1 MSFLDTLKN
10 LGLWQ
15 GQQPQAAQPNPYG
28 LDPQMMQMAR
38 SQALGNIGGQI
49 LAMSQ
54 QMTPDQRAR
63 MMAGADWTGGYQNSL
78 YNAAQMQLM
87 SDAQRRRKLEMERAE
102 DARTSIAEMIRR
114 TPPGRLRDAAMYFFQ
129 AGDYGKAGELLFK
142 QERRFNPMTAT
153 YETIDAFGQPI
164 GAAASPMPS
173 QPATGGTPL
182 PSVAP
187 APGPAAIPQ
196 PDGTSVM
203 PPPEA
208 NVDGVT
214 MRWRALTRDPSL
226 TPQEV
231 QQMVMAA
238 EAEGNP
244 DAAMKVYRDLVKQR
258 TDNLNKD
265 EDQAQ
270 TLKTSNI
277 NAAEK
282 LRTDYDTAGKAYNT
296 VIGAAEYAA
305 TIAQQP
311 NMSPAEKLAVLYNYI
326 KTLDP
331 LGAVRDSD
339 VELAQS
345 IQPVTNQLEQIFK
358 RFNEGGTISDAAILQ
373 IARAMAGLGND
384 AKGRLGRKEQEIRRV
399 AVARGVN
406 PNMIFGEPMRGPQ
419 GPQAPIGSRIPKAP
433 LAQEDQPLGIE
444 MAPNE
449 KGFFD
454 TYFGGQ

>member
-102 DARTSIAEMIRR
+102 DARASIAEMIKK

-129 AGDYGKAGELLFK
+129 AGDYGKAGELLFT
-142 QERRFNPMTAT
+142 QQRRFNAMTAT

-164 GAAASPMPS
+164 NAAASPMPS
-173 QPATGGTPL
+173 QPAAGGTPL

-187 APGPAAIPQ
+187 APAAIPQ

-203 PPPEA
+203 PQPDA

-265 EDQAQ
+265 EDQSQ
-270 TLKTSNI
+270 TALNNER

-282 LRTDYDTAGKAYNT
+282 LRADYDAAGKAYNT

-305 TIAQQP
+305 NVAAQQ
-311 NMSPAEKLAVLYNYI
+311 NMSPADKLAVLYNYI

-339 VELAQS
+339 IELAQS
-345 IQPVTNQLEQIFK
+345 IQPAIARIEQMFASVSQ
-358 RFNEGGTISDAAILQ
+358 GGTISDAAILQ
-373 IARAMAGLGND
+373 IARTMAGLGND
-384 AKGRLGRKEQEIRRV
+384 AKGRLGRKEQEIRRT
-399 AVARGVN
+399 AAARKVN
-406 PNMIFGEPMRGPQ
+406 PNMVFGEPMRGPQ
-419 GPQAPIGSRIPKAP
+419 GPQAPIGSKIPRTAAERTVTLP
-433 LAQEDQPLGIE
+433 PDDDA
-444 MAPNE
+444 
-449 KGFFD
+449 FVS
-454 TYFGGQ
+454 TWGGQ